1 MNQEE
6 INKQILERLG
16 QLEKAVFATKKKETK
31 NEPGRR
37 TKSTDLNM
45 PISKLHK
52 EGFFKNGRTDV
63 EVCQELH
70 LKLMTSKKPLR
81 SSVVNVLRSMVKKGL
96 LNRDKVKND
105 KKVVLSY
112 RNVQSQ

>member
-6 INKQILERLG
+6 INKQIFERLEK
-16 QLEKAVFATKKKETK
+16 LEGVVFATEKKTIKKKPAAK
-31 NEPGRR
+31 R
-37 TKSTDLNM
+37 TKGIDLSI
-45 PISKLHK
+45 PILKLHS

-70 LKLMTSKKPLR
+70 LKLMTPKKPLR

-96 LNRDKVKND
+96 LNREKIKKD

-112 RNVQSQ
+112 QNAQ